1 MDFVLFIKDNFLGA
15 KDNIIFAHGETEKN
29 LLSKIPG
36 TEDYIYQTSL
46 LYNGLKSGLLVFFF
60 SHRAASTQNYSN
72 TKTGHC
78 SEIHSVRPLYE
89 LVMLVNQQSI
99 QELQQ

>member
-60 SHRAASTQNYSN
+60 FHTEQLPRRTIPTQRQGTALRFTVSDL
-72 TKTGHC
+72 C
-78 SEIHSVRPLYE
+78 MSW
-89 LVMLVNQQSI
+89 
-99 QELQQ
+99 